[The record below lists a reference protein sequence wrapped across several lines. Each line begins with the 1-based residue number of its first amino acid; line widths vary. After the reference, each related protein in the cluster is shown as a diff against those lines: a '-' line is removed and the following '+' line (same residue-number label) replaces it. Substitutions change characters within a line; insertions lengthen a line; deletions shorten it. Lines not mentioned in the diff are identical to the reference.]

1 MFDIKLRAFDYQTD
15 ICQLYDYMMKEDN
28 QILFSHSFQIHN
40 LPMFESW
47 ISEKFSRNEY
57 HDFFII
63 ESNKGVQMGFVYSY
77 EYHPHDLNCKF
88 TLCLYEEYQHRGLGA
103 IAGIKMLD
111 YLFRKY
117 PLKQVFISVFD
128 YNINSLSSNLKGG
141 FVEVGILPEYRFCGG
156 KFYALHIL
164 RISREVFYERHYKIL
179 GKLKQK
185 Q

>member
-141 FVEVGILPEYRFCGG
+141 FVEVGILPE
-156 KFYALHIL
+156 
-164 RISREVFYERHYKIL
+164 
-179 GKLKQK
+179 
-185 Q
+185 